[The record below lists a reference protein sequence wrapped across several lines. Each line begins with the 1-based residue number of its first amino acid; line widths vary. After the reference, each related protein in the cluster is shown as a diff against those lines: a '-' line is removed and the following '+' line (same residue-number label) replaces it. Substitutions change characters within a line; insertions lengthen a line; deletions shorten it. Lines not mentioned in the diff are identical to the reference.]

1 MILKRERPKD
11 HPHTLSFSKAEKGA
25 SPSPRMPLRPPCSGC
40 LPSIEAARSVPGHQF
55 RLDRHFPGRY
65 SLGLNSPA
73 LQTTTPNRSVA
84 ASAGSGPGGSGRG
97 HAGDPGLRPGRPR
110 AKQPSLGSS
119 VPGSPCGLAGRTA
132 SSQEQPSSTVG
143 AGRAAAG
150 AGGEQAAS
158 LPDHMSHEALLL
170 HSLPPS
176 HGGRARQS
184 GLLECV
190 THLLI
195 RLASAPPE

>member
-73 LQTTTPNRSVA
+73 LQTATPQIAVLLPLQ
-84 ASAGSGPGGSGRG
+84 GLGR
-97 HAGDPGLRPGRPR
+97 
-110 AKQPSLGSS
+110 
-119 VPGSPCGLAGRTA
+119 
-132 SSQEQPSSTVG
+132 EE
-143 AGRAAAG
+143 
-150 AGGEQAAS
+150 AGGAMLETQAFTLADLGQS
-158 LPDHMSHEALLL
+158 NLPWGAAFPGAPVALQGGR
-170 HSLPPS
+170 LPPKS
-176 HGGRARQS
+176 SPPARWAQ
-184 GLLECV
+184 GEQQLEQV
-190 THLLI
+190 ES
-195 RLASAPPE
+195 RQPPSQTT